1 MDLDLRLQEMNEDKY
16 QTDTTTSQF
25 AIKRLIQ
32 EVLDEVCRPA
42 TDKLSDSIQ
51 EHEVILVHNV
61 KLRRKKLGL

>member
-1 MDLDLRLQEMNEDKY
+1 MDIDER
-16 QTDTTTSQF
+16 
-25 AIKRLIQ
+25 IKHLFHHSEGYVHYSPEAVKQLIKN
-32 EVLDEVCRPA
+32 VLDEVCRPA